1 MYKRQTADNGVD
13 KAVYTVM
20 KEIPEKIAKGFNANH
35 TELLFNFDPVS
46 NFGAPNYAV
55 GVGPT
60 LAALGG
66 RLVVCYGDGSTP
78 VYLNG
83 LNGSKMGEINLGS
96 AQAGSVTNDEAENLL
111 IVNHANGGETVN
123 IYRTASVKDAPTLFH
138 SFTNSSTFPMGAKI
152 KVIGN
157 IDGDAIIIVPN
168 EGIAGVSSSSEFTV
182 ILVRGGAVAGV
193 QAMNIASTGVA
204 WGGAPVNTA
213 GIAAAGIDP
222 TAGVFESMYDPSNF
236 HWIKSDGSIGVEL
249 GSDSSGWGKNPNCI
263 DTKRFN
269 NATYAA
275 LFVVSH
281 FPHWGMGPE
290 LYVFNADDPA
300 AISGDNVWDSPALAM
315 KNNAIDWY
323 QTADAGIASGDVV
336 IAPSANGFKM
346 YVYYYDH
353 NSGVIGGYATDCIAD

>member
-1 MYKRQTADNGVD
+1 M
-13 KAVYTVM
+13 
-20 KEIPEKIAKGFNANH
+20 
-35 TELLFNFDPVS
+35 
-46 NFGAPNYAV
+46 
-55 GVGPT
+55 
-60 LAALGG
+60 
-66 RLVVCYGDGSTP
+66 
-78 VYLNG
+78 
-83 LNGSKMGEINLGS
+83 GS

-236 HWIKSDGSIGVEL
+236 HWIKSDGLSLIH
-249 GSDSSGWGKNPNCI
+249 I
-263 DTKRFN
+263 
-269 NATYAA
+269 
-275 LFVVSH
+275 
-281 FPHWGMGPE
+281 
-290 LYVFNADDPA
+290 
-300 AISGDNVWDSPALAM
+300 
-315 KNNAIDWY
+315 
-323 QTADAGIASGDVV
+323 
-336 IAPSANGFKM
+336 
-346 YVYYYDH
+346 
-353 NSGVIGGYATDCIAD
+353 